1 MAKKEL
7 SIDEHNKAVA
17 EKVSKLEA
25 ELKEAKLEFK
35 SEACKPQ
42 ATLAE
47 CNALIAKHRL
57 MKK

>member
-7 SIDEHNKAVA
+7 SINEHNKAVA
-17 EKVSKLEA
+17 EKVAKLEE
-25 ELKEAKLEFK
+25 ELKAAKLEFK

-47 CNALIAKHRL
+47 CNAMVAKARKA
-57 MKK
+57 KK